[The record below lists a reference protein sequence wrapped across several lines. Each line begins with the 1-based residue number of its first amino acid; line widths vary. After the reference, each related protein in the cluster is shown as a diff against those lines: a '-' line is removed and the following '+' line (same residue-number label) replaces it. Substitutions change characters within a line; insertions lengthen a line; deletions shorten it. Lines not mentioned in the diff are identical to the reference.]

1 MTEQQ
6 KRTNSTLRAML
17 TRRDRKIA
25 DLINQNADL
34 HAELAVAVRLAKQI
48 KRENAMLRNNIEVL
62 QRPRRM
68 AKRDADAR
76 EAVRVLGL
84 VKEAIS
90 RSKLILDNYE
100 RTTRRAL

>member
-1 MTEQQ
+1 MTNP

-17 TRRDRKIA
+17 TRRDKKIA

-34 HAELAVAVRLAKQI
+34 HAELAGAVRLAKQI

>member
-1 MTEQQ
+1 MTDQK

-17 TRRDRKIA
+17 TRRDKKIA

-34 HAELAVAVRLAKQI
+34 HAELADAVRLAKQI

-62 QRPRRM
+62 QRPRHM

>member
-25 DLINQNADL
+25 DLINRNADL
-34 HAELAVAVRLAKQI
+34 HAELADAVRLAKQI

>member
-34 HAELAVAVRLAKQI
+34 HAELADAVRLAKQI